1 MTFIIQIPTL
11 LWDLTSFNSVF
22 VQSHTQSILTPI
34 NIETQADPIF
44 DYNFQIEEFFSKEI
58 ENFAKEENLCLGK
71 SENTAWNLRED
82 VSEKLLFYFENIRI
96 RHKTDPFWM
105 LDSDPLEVDKKKR
118 ILLLTAIEKQSEDPV
133 SFFLSVLGFR
143 DTGS

>member
-1 MTFIIQIPTL
+1 MGSYKLQ
-11 LWDLTSFNSVF
+11 SVF

-71 SENTAWNLRED
+71 SENIAWNLGED
-82 VSEKLLFYFENIRI
+82 VSEKLVSYLDNIRI

-118 ILLLTAIEKQSEDPV
+118 ILLLTAIEKQSDDPV
-133 SFFLSVLGFR
+133 SFFFLYYVFESQSHKTFIR
-143 DTGS
+143 